1 MAFLARALRQ
11 SNSHLSSRCP
21 AVAASCRW
29 IFPTAAA
36 GSSEAGAAVA
46 PADPELPP
54 PREPVG
60 GARVELPP
68 NPEDA
73 LEVFVDGHA
82 VRIPKGFTVLQ
93 ACEVAGVDIPRFC
106 YHSRLSIAGNCRM
119 CLVEVEKSPKPVA
132 SCAMPAL
139 PGMKIKT
146 NTPVA
151 KKAREGVMEFLL
163 MNHPL
168 DCPICDQGGECDL
181 QDQSMAFGADRGRF
195 TEMKRSVV
203 DKNLGPLV
211 KTVMTRCIQC
221 TRCVRFATEVAG
233 VQDLGMLGRGSGE
246 EIGTYVEKLMTSELS
261 GNVIDICPVGA
272 LTSKPFAFKARN
284 WELKGTETID
294 VTDAVGSNIRVDSR
308 GPEVMRIVP
317 RLNEDINEEW
327 ISDKTRF
334 CYDGLKRQRLN
345 DPMIRGPDGRF
356 KAVTWRDALAVVAE
370 VLHQVKPEEITGVA
384 GKLSDA
390 ESMMA
395 LKDFVNRMGSDKVL
409 CEGNGPNPPADL
421 RSNYLMNTG
430 IAGLEKADVFLLV
443 GTQPRV
449 EASMVNARIQKT
461 VKATQAKVGYIGP
474 PADFNYDHEHLGTGP
489 QTLVEIAEGRH
500 PFCSVLQSAKNP
512 VIIAGAGL
520 FEREDQDALFST
532 IETVAKKFNVTRPDW
547 NGLNVLLLHAAQAA
561 ALDLGLIANPAE
573 SIKSAKFLYLMGAD
587 DISLDKLPED
597 AFVVYQGH
605 HGDKAVYRANVIL
618 PSSAFSEKEGTYE
631 NTEGCTQWTIPAVP
645 TVGDA
650 RDDWKIIRALSE
662 VAGAQLPYDSLSD
675 VRDRISTVAP
685 NLIHVDEKEP
695 CTITSEVKPPVKQQ
709 QSLPQTVPYPNC
721 HLARSTLTRHVMVL
735 HCATPPVSPLATRS
749 CRLHGACGALPHPAA
764 ATARTL
770 EHPPRLFV
778 SVGDTRADR
787 AVCRVRR
794 RVRYEEE
801 DEEDDEEW
809 GHNEDVARMERYTED
824 ARDQALLVKARVDD
838 EVEVVLVFKGFSS
851 SLSGGTAA
859 DPARSVL
866 PERAIIQSVDVVKGP
881 FDPNNIEY
889 LEKGLEWEDFK
900 GRLQ

>member
-1 MAFLARALRQ
+1 MGFGLLASKALRPT
-11 SNSHLSSRCP
+11 SRHLLSSQNPTIFLRTIVSKPQLCNP
-21 AVAASCRW
+21 EASAAQ
-29 IFPTAAA
+29 P
-36 GSSEAGAAVA
+36 VQ
-46 PADPELPP
+46 PPPVDLPP
-54 PREPVG
+54 RTPLA
-60 GARVELPP
+60 GARVHFA
-68 NPEDA
+68 NPDDA
-73 LEVFVDGHA
+73 IEVFVDGYP
-82 VRIPKGFTVLQ
+82 VKIPKGMTVLQ

-146 NTPVA
+146 DTPVA

-181 QDQSMAFGADRGRF
+181 QDQSMAFGSDRGRF
-195 TEMKRSVV
+195 TEVKRSVV

-246 EIGTYVEKLMTSELS
+246 EIGTYVEKLLTSELS

-294 VTDAVGSNIRVDSR
+294 VTDAVGSNIRIDSR

-345 DPMIRGPDGRF
+345 DPMVRGPDGRF
-356 KAVTWRDALAVVAE
+356 KAVNWRDALSVIADIA
-370 VLHQVKPEEITGVA
+370 HQVKPEEIVGVA

-390 ESMMA
+390 ESMIA
-395 LKDFVNRMGSDKVL
+395 LKDFLNRMGSNDVWG
-409 CEGNGPNPPADL
+409 EGIGVNTNADF
-421 RSNYLMNTG
+421 RSGYIMNTS

-449 EASMVNARIQKT
+449 EAAMVNARIRKT
-461 VKATQAKVGYIGP
+461 VRSNQAKVGYIGP
-474 PADFNYDHEHLGTGP
+474 ATDFNYDHKHLGTDP

-500 PFCSVLQSAKNP
+500 PFFKTLSDAKNP
-512 VIIAGAGL
+512 VIIVGAGV
-520 FEREDQDALFST
+520 FERKDQDAIFAT
-532 IETVAKKFNVTRPDW
+532 IETIAQKANVVRPDW

-561 ALDLGLIANPAE
+561 ALDLGLVPQSE
-573 SIKSAKFLYLMGAD
+573 KSLESAKFVYLMGAD
-587 DISLDKLPED
+587 DVNLDKIPDD

-605 HGDKAVYRANVIL
+605 HGDKSVYRANVIL
-618 PSSAFSEKEGTYE
+618 PTAAFSEKEGTYQ
-631 NTEGCTQWTIPAVP
+631 NTEGCTQQTLPAVP
-645 TVGDA
+645 TVGDS

-662 VAGAQLPYDSLSD
+662 VAGVRLPYDTIGA
-675 VRDRISTVAP
+675 VRARIRNVAP
-685 NLIHVDEKEP
+685 NLVNVDEREP
-695 CTITSEVKPPVKQQ
+695 ATLPS
-709 QSLPQTVPYPNC
+709 SLRPSFTQKVDTTPFGTVIENFYMTD
-721 HLARSTLTRHVMVL
+721 AI
-735 HCATPPVSPLATRS
+735 
-749 CRLHGACGALPHPAA
+749 
-764 ATARTL
+764 
-770 EHPPRLFV
+770 
-778 SVGDTRADR
+778 TRASKIM
-787 AVCRVRR
+787 AQCS
-794 RVRYEEE
+794 
-801 DEEDDEEW
+801 
-809 GHNEDVARMERYTED
+809 AM
-824 ARDQALLVKARVDD
+824 LLK
-838 EVEVVLVFKGFSS
+838 K
-851 SLSGGTAA
+851 
-859 DPARSVL
+859 
-866 PERAIIQSVDVVKGP
+866 
-881 FDPNNIEY
+881 
-889 LEKGLEWEDFK
+889 
-900 GRLQ
+900 